1 MLNTMAFVN
10 RKRELAAL
18 DEWWQRPGPQLGVIW
33 GRRRIGKSYLI
44 GHWARDK
51 RAIFHI
57 ARNQPV
63 REQLRQLSE
72 RASPLASSADRDLT
86 RTPFS
91 DWDDLF
97 LVLANAARD
106 EPLLLVIDEFAELHQ
121 AEPNIESTLRAI
133 WEGVT
138 ADSKLRVLLT
148 GSAVRAM
155 EALQA
160 ERAPLFGRATL
171 RLHLRPFTPGESA
184 LMLRGLPPAERAKAW
199 GVCGGTPYYLDLWD
213 DGAPFRANLER
224 LVCTQQ
230 GILLNEG
237 ELVLA
242 TEDFAGGHR
251 ERIPEQVLRAIATS
265 HTSFSEIKAAISAD
279 PTRALRALQ
288 DLDLISRIQPVRSK
302 PDARRAVYRIT
313 DNFLGFWLSLVEPFR
328 EYIVWGIGADVAE
341 IIEDG
346 FADFMGP
353 RWEEAFRRHLVT
365 VALADPRLRP
375 VAGIGEFWKA
385 GTRGDGDG
393 DQCELDAVILTGQE
407 RVVSLV
413 GEAKWGV
420 SANGGR
426 LLRGLERKA
435 IESGLPLADDLV
447 YALCAREEITNLPND
462 RDDVIVVTAAE
473 IFG

>member
-1 MLNTMAFVN
+1 MAFVN
-10 RKRELAAL
+10 RRRELAAL
-18 DEWWQRPGPQLGVIW
+18 DEWWLRTGPQLGVIW

-44 GHWARDK
+44 SHWARDK
-51 RAIFHI
+51 RVIFHI
-57 ARNQPV
+57 ARNQSA
-63 REQLRQLSE
+63 REQLRHLSE
-72 RASPLASSADRDLT
+72 RAHPLVSTVHRDLT

-91 DWDDLF
+91 DWDDVF
-97 LVLANAARD
+97 RVLANAAED

-121 AEPNIESTLRAI
+121 AEPNIESTLRAV
-133 WEGVT
+133 WEEVG
-138 ADSKLRVLLT
+138 ADSKLRLLLT

-184 LMLRGLPPAERAKAW
+184 LMLQGLPPAERAKAW
-199 GVCGGTPYYLDLWD
+199 GVCGGTPYYLNLWD
-213 DGAPFRANLER
+213 DHTSFQDNLER
-224 LVCTQQ
+224 LVCTEQ

-242 TEDFAGGHR
+242 TEDFAGGRR

-265 HTSFSEIKAAISAD
+265 HTSFSEIKTAIGAD

-302 PDARRAVYRIT
+302 SDARRAVYRIT

-328 EYIVWGIGADVAE
+328 EYIVWGIGSGVAE

-346 FADFMGP
+346 FSGFMGP

-365 VALADPRLRP
+365 VAQEDARLRP
-375 VAGIGEFWKA
+375 AAGIGEFWKP
-385 GTRGDGDG
+385 GSRGDE
-393 DQCELDAVILTGQE
+393 DQCELDAVVLTGGA
-407 RVVSLV
+407 RTVSLV
-413 GEAKWGV
+413 GEAKWAV
-420 SANGGR
+420 SANGSR

-447 YALCAREEITNLPND
+447 YALCAREAVTHLPEG
-462 RDDVIVVTAAE
+462 RDDIIVVTAAD